1 MDETAR
7 PSPLL
12 EAGALFFVGR
22 LGVSNRQ
29 KSGVGM
35 RFPRIAR
42 LRMDERPIEA
52 DRLETLMG
60 EVRDADSCNEPQ

>member
-1 MDETAR
+1 M
-7 PSPLL
+7 
-12 EAGALFFVGR
+12 FFVGR